1 MPSLKVNVKWNEK
14 EYGLEIDTNET
25 VELFKIQIYTLLGVL
40 PERQKILFKGELLKD
55 DTDFNTLDIEEMVG
69 TISEFPEEPYQ
80 KIPFVEDMPT
90 ESIIIPRSNLTI
102 GDQDN
107 QRNMIM
113 SLCELYNQ
121 LNLTSEGYPPRKFLQ
136 SLQKAFPQFA
146 ERNYFGL
153 MQQDAEE
160 CWSQIMSSLSDINL
174 PIFQNVANISAEEGS
189 STSSSTQASF
199 VEKYMTGEYTCI
211 LKCKDKEALNEEPV
225 ILHEPFRKLNSTDIL
240 NHGIV
245 QALDERLQKTSPTLN
260 RQAEYSKKSYISRL
274 PSYLTVHFVR
284 FFWKSQQQRRI
295 KITRKI
301 LFPFEYDVT
310 EFCTDELKKKILPV
324 KNQLIEL
331 RKEREEAKLAKN
343 SDQIEIDNIKKND
356 NSRIEEIKKLI
367 DPDLAKD
374 VGSNF
379 TGLYDLCAVLTHIGE
394 DADSGHYVAWV
405 CKDDDSD
412 EWLKFDDDRVST
424 VKKEDIQKL
433 CGNGDRHVAYILLYR
448 SRKIE

>member
-1 MPSLKVNVKWNEK
+1 
-14 EYGLEIDTNET
+14 
-25 VELFKIQIYTLLGVL
+25 
-40 PERQKILFKGELLKD
+40 
-55 DTDFNTLDIEEMVG
+55 
-69 TISEFPEEPYQ
+69 
-80 KIPFVEDMPT
+80 
-90 ESIIIPRSNLTI
+90 
-102 GDQDN
+102 
-107 QRNMIM
+107 
-113 SLCELYNQ
+113 
-121 LNLTSEGYPPRKFLQ
+121 

-433 CGNGDRHVAYILLYR
+433 CGNAYGDGDVYACGEDEYVCCGGDEYVCCGGGDEYVCR
-448 SRKIE
+448 SGGDEYVCR